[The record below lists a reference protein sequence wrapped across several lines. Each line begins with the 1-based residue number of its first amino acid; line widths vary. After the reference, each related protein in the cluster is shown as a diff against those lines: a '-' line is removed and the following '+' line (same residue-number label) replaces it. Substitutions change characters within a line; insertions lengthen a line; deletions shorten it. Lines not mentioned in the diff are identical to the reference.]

1 MKRLVSISIV
11 CAVLSASSF
20 GVLLLEDRRLGVPLP
35 YSLPLCALAL
45 VVLAPLASALFE
57 WARGRRPIVVQVAP
71 VAVVESAAEPAA
83 SPFRGRRRRAAEGVV
98 LLDAASFPRGA
109 RAA

>member
-1 MKRLVSISIV
+1 MKRLMSISIV

-35 YSLPLCALAL
+35 YSLPLAALGL
-45 VVLAPLASALFE
+45 IVLAPLAWALVE
-57 WARGRRPIVVQVAP
+57 WTRARRPIVVQAAP
-71 VAVVESAAEPAA
+71 LPAAAAAEPAA
-83 SPFRGRRRRAAEGVV
+83 SPFRGRRRVAEGVV
-98 LLDAASFPRGA
+98 LLDSSSFPPGV